1 MTDAEF
7 TQEPT
12 PPAAQDSIPAHH
24 TPGSGQIAGMS
35 ENVFDQHVDAITEVD
50 TMHESMVNLARQNSA
65 LMARLARYEKPQE
78 VVTAPAGGAPIAH
91 HLHLVDGRVVV
102 NHGGIGTHY
111 SETLSDGSTRI
122 TRIKEYFPAEE
133 PDPATLNA

>member
-1 MTDAEF
+1 MTEF

-12 PPAAQDSIPAHH
+12 PPPAQDSVPMQSN
-24 TPGSGQIAGMS
+24 TPGVSQINMS
-35 ENVFDQHVDAITEVD
+35 PNVFDQHKSALVEADS
-50 TMHESMVNLARQNSA
+50 MHESMVTLARQNSA
-65 LMARLARYEKPQE
+65 LMARLARYEQPQE

-111 SETLSDGSTRI
+111 SETMSDGSTRI
-122 TRIKEYFPAEE
+122 TRIKEYFPVVEV
-133 PDPATLNA
+133 DPATLNA